1 MDNLISF
8 SKSQSLFYNK
18 GGIMVKKSLTI
29 ALICVFISGA
39 LVFTGCRS
47 HSHQGKVEFMVDYI
61 AETLDLTDPQ
71 REQLDGIK
79 EEFMAKAKE
88 MHAQKEAM
96 HAEFMA
102 ELRKE
107 DINQENLKSLI
118 AQKRAQMDEMI
129 DLAMARL
136 VEFHKT
142 LLPEQREKLM
152 AKIEY
157 FHEKHQHKWE

>member
-1 MDNLISF
+1 ML
-8 SKSQSLFYNK
+8 KK
-18 GGIMVKKSLTI
+18 GLTI
-29 ALICVFISGA
+29 ALIGVFISGA

-47 HSHQGKVEFMVDYI
+47 HSHEGKAEFMIDYI
-61 AETLDLTDPQ
+61 AETLDLTDEQ
-71 REQLDGIK
+71 RVQLDGIK
-79 EEFMAKAKE
+79 DEFIAKAKE

-96 HAEFMA
+96 HAAFMD

-107 DINQENLKSLI
+107 QISRENLNDLI
-118 AQKRAQMDEMI
+118 DQKRAQMDGFI
-129 DLAMARL
+129 NLAMDRL

-142 LLPEQREKLM
+142 LSAEQREKLV

>member
-8 SKSQSLFYNK
+8 SKSHSLFYNK
-18 GGIMVKKSLTI
+18 GGIMVKKGLSI

-39 LVFTGCRS
+39 LIFTGCRA
-47 HSHQGKVEFMVDYI
+47 HSHQGKVEFLVDYI
-61 AETLDLTDPQ
+61 AETLDLTDSQ

-96 HAEFMA
+96 HAELMA

-107 DINQENLKSLI
+107 EIDPENLKGLI
-118 AQKRAQMDEMI
+118 AQKRAQMDEI
-129 DLAMARL
+129 INLAVARL

-142 LLPEQREKLM
+142 LSLEQREKLV

-157 FHEKHQHKWE
+157 FHEKHQHSWE